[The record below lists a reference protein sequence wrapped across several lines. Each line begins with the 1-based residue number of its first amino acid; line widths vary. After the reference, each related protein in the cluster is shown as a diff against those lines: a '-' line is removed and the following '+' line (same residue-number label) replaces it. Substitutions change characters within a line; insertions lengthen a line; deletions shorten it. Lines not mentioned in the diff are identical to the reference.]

1 MSCTK
6 FSALQGEY
14 TVSALQGEYTVLVKG
29 EKLQVQRVG
38 GAQHWQWVWSD
49 VLWYCLDKGKAG
61 LNREWQLEMKIRGCV
76 CSTTTP
82 VHLTQTHCVI
92 KCVSCRS
99 CTPGGCVFTWSGA
112 SIKRFYSLLC
122 ECAPSARVIGKDR
135 GLSLGKCVRV
145 CVYMYVCLFVFRVCA
160 ALCVPQLMTP

>member
-1 MSCTK
+1 MLVSCPK

-14 TVSALQGEYTVLVKG
+14 AVLVQGER
-29 EKLQVQRVG
+29 LQVQRVG
-38 GAQHWQWVWSD
+38 GAQHWQWAWSD
-49 VLWYCLDKGKAG
+49 VLWYSLDKGNAG
-61 LNREWQLEMKIRGCV
+61 WNREWQLEMKIRGCV

-82 VHLTQTHCVI
+82 IHVAQTHCVI
-92 KCVSCRS
+92 QCVSCRS

-135 GLSLGKCVRV
+135 GLSLGKCVCV
-145 CVYMYVCLFVFRVCA
+145 CVCMCVYWYVCQCVFKVYV
-160 ALCVPQLMTP
+160 ALCAPQLRTP